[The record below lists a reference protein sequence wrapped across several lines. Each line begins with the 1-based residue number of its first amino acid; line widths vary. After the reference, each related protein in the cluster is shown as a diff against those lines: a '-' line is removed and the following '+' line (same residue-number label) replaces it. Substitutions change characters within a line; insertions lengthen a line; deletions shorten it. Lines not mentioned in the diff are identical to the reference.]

1 MAVVTTN
8 SLVKNF
14 LELMGSYWN
23 YNIPLTTQWA
33 LAIVPDDYDTSGA
46 KTLFNIIKRYTQI
59 DASGFYIPAS
69 LQDRLLDEN
78 VQPKLDGLGLYFA
91 QSVKIPKE
99 SFSVNGAGI
108 DTMGGYLKGFVG
120 GDRSSMGERSLVIDF
135 LDTNLD
141 FVDGLIK
148 PWVIAAAYKGLIN
161 TGSKNSIKCTIT
173 IQEMSRQKNDRDL
186 KPIRKQHFFKGC
198 VPIETSDKSLKY
210 DAEPGEAP
218 TTSVTWAFEN
228 YTYNLDPNMSTR

>member
-14 LELMGSYWN
+14 LDLMGSYWN

-33 LAIVPDDYDTSGA
+33 LAIVPDDYDRRGA
-46 KTLFNIIKRYTQI
+46 RTLFSIIKKYTQV
-59 DASGFYIPAS
+59 DADKFYIPAS
-69 LQDRLLDEN
+69 LQDRLLDGT

-120 GDRSSMGERSLVIDF
+120 GDRYSMAERALTIDF

-148 PWVIAAAYKGLIN
+148 PWIIAAAYKGLIN
-161 TGSKNSIKCTIT
+161 TGTSDSIKCTIT
-173 IQEMSRQKNDRDL
+173 IQEMSRQKDERNL

-210 DAEPGEAP
+210 DTEPSEAP
-218 TTSVTWAFEN
+218 VTTVTWAFEN
-228 YTYNLDPNMSTR
+228 YTYQLDPSYSTR